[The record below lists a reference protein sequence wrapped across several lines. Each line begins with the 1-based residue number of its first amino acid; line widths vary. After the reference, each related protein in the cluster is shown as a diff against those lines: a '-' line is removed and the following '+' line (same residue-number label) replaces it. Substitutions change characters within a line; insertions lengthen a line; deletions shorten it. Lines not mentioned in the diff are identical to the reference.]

1 LIERIAIHP
10 AEHGVEIELV
20 GEVAHMVAFA
30 NGDAQSKK
38 AAPGGAACGD
48 AYGSVKAGCGGP
60 QPALLA
66 ADPQR
71 DFPGPS

>member
-38 AAPGGAACGD
+38 AAPGGAALV
-48 AYGSVKAGCGGP
+48 AYGLVKGGCGGP